1 MNEIDPSI
9 LEPVL
14 NPADRFL
21 ERLQYVAMWLDE
33 HAQRS
38 SVAGLTD
45 ADEKTGERWEWGQ
58 VWAHL
63 GEFVPYW
70 MDQVRVVLRGDGS
83 EPVPFGRIKT
93 DPGRVAAIE
102 RDRRVAPG
110 DLMER
115 LKGQLAD
122 LGEMVDQI
130 PLDGWSKPGVHQTLG
145 AMDVRQIVDEFL
157 VGHLE
162 EHEAQLRSLVERVND
177 KQDAHTNREAGS

>member
-1 MNEIDPSI
+1 MNEVDPSV
-9 LEPVL
+9 LEPGL

-33 HAQRS
+33 HAPQT

-45 ADEKTGERWEWGQ
+45 PDEKTGEQWEWGQ

-70 MDQVRVVLRGDGS
+70 MDQVRLVLRGEGP

-102 RDRRVAPG
+102 RDRRVAPSE
-110 DLMER
+110 LMDR
-115 LKGQLAD
+115 LKGHLAD
-122 LGEMVDQI
+122 LSELVDQI
-130 PLDGWSKPGVHQTLG
+130 PADGWLKQGVHQTLG
-145 AMDVRQIVDEFL
+145 VMDVREIVDEFL

-162 EHEAQLRSLVERVND
+162 EHEAQLRHLANQRGGVGEPD
-177 KQDAHTNREAGS
+177 TNREAGP

>member
-1 MNEIDPSI
+1 MNELDPSV

-21 ERLQYVAMWLDE
+21 ERLQYVAMWLE
-33 HAQRS
+33 SHAGRS
-38 SVAGLTD
+38 SVGGLTNP
-45 ADEKTGERWEWGQ
+45 DEKTGEQWEWGE

-70 MDQVRVVLRGDGS
+70 MEQVRLVLRGDGS

-102 RDRRVAPG
+102 RDRRVAPSE
-110 DLMER
+110 LMEP
-115 LKGQLAD
+115 LKGHLAD
-122 LGEMVDQI
+122 LGELVDQI
-130 PLDGWSKPGVHQTLG
+130 PPDGWLKPGVHQTLG
-145 AMDVRQIVDEFL
+145 VMDVRQIVEEFL

-162 EHEAQLRSLVERVND
+162 EHEAQLRSLVRRADE
-177 KQDAHTNREAGS
+177 KQDEDTNREAGP